1 MSTDSRW
8 ETDPAFEYSLRTVSE
23 LGCDV
28 TSEFKRFIMVVGEKH
43 GRPPESCCRGS
54 IGRVP
59 ALQNKYVLH
68 LHNLE
73 EEFQEQYTRRRR
85 YVHISVY

>member
-1 MSTDSRW
+1 MDATRK
-8 ETDPAFEYSLRTVSE
+8 AVVAVALAEYQ
-23 LGCDV
+23 
-28 TSEFKRFIMVVGEKH
+28 
-43 GRPPESCCRGS
+43 
-54 IGRVP
+54 

-85 YVHISVY
+85 YVHISVYLVK